1 MEIRKVVAIVLKKYS
16 DEILGIA
23 YIKLLTHETVEW
35 VRVQTTLDKYK
46 YNGLLEPRY
55 VLEIE
60 LVKSK
65 KNWILKTILSK
76 HIWYKA
82 TNYKDYLKFAHF
94 LEIIE
99 NHTTEG
105 QELELLTLLSS
116 QDWQDTSTTQFENML
131 IKHLGF

>member
-1 MEIRKVVAIVLKKYS
+1 VEIRKVVAIVLKKYS

-23 YIKLLTHETVEW
+23 YIKLLTHETIEW

-46 YNGLLEPRY
+46 YNGLLEARY
-55 VLEIE
+55 ILEIE
-60 LVKSK
+60 LVKTK
-65 KNWILKTILSK
+65 KNWILKTILSDYV
-76 HIWYKA
+76 WYETTCYA
-82 TNYKDYLKFAHF
+82 DYLKFARF

-116 QDWQDTSTTQFENML
+116 NDWKDIGPVEFENML
-131 IKHLGF
+131 VKKLGF